1 MRDTPRIH
9 PCRLIGGIHAAD
21 GHALAVPPALLYSG
35 IAMSLTQRYADT
47 LDEIRAAGL
56 YKSERII
63 TSPQSAE
70 ITLADGRKVLN
81 FCANNYL
88 GLADHP
94 DIIAAAKA
102 ALDSHGFGMASVR
115 FICGTQD
122 LHKQLEHTISNFFG
136 KDDTILYAACF
147 DANGGLFEP
156 LLDENDAIISDAL
169 NHASIID
176 GVRLCKAKRYRYA
189 NCDMTDLE
197 AQLKQAKADG
207 ARTILITTD
216 GVFSMDGTI
225 APLNQITALAQQ
237 YGALV
242 HIDECHATGFL
253 GATGRG
259 SAEVKGVLDKID
271 IITGTLGKAMGG
283 ALGGFTTARS
293 EVIELLRQRSRPYLF
308 SNSLPPHV
316 AAAGTKAFEMLSA
329 AGELRERL
337 RENTAHFRA
346 RMTAAGFDIKPGVH
360 PICPVMLYDAP
371 LAQRFAERLLEEGVY
386 AVGFF
391 FPVVAKG
398 QARIRTQMSAAH
410 TRAQLDRAIDAF
422 VRIGHELGVLKA

>member
-1 MRDTPRIH
+1 M
-9 PCRLIGGIHAAD
+9 AATS
-21 GHALAVPPALLYSG
+21 P
-35 IAMSLTQRYADT
+35 TTRYAET

-56 YKSERII
+56 FKSERII

-70 ITLADGRKVLN
+70 IVLANGRKVLN

-94 DIIAAAKA
+94 EVIAAAKD

-122 LHKQLEHTISNFFG
+122 LHKELEATIAGFFG
-136 KDDTILYAACF
+136 TQDTILYAACF

-156 LLDENDAIISDAL
+156 LLDEHDAIISDAL

-176 GVRLCKAKRYRYA
+176 GVRLCKARRYRYA
-189 NCDMTDLE
+189 NCDMADLE

-216 GVFSMDGTI
+216 GVFSMDGFI
-225 APLNQITALAQQ
+225 APLDQITALAEQ

-259 SAEVKGVLDKID
+259 SAEVKGVLDRID
-271 IITGTLGKAMGG
+271 IFTGTLGKAMGG
-283 ALGGFTTARS
+283 ALGGFTTGKR

-316 AAAGTKAFEMLSA
+316 VAAGTKAFQMLDA

-337 RENTAHFRA
+337 AANTAYFRE

-360 PICPVMLYDAP
+360 PIAPVMLYDAP
-371 LAQRFAERLLEEGVY
+371 LAQKFAERLLEEGIY
-386 AVGFF
+386 AIGFF
-391 FPVVAKG
+391 FPVVPKG

-410 TRAQLDRAIDAF
+410 TRAHLDQAIDAF
-422 VRIGHELGVLKA
+422 IRIGRELGVLKG

>member
-1 MRDTPRIH
+1 MDSQ
-9 PCRLIGGIHAAD
+9 ASAFE
-21 GHALAVPPALLYSG
+21 
-35 IAMSLTQRYADT
+35 RYGAE
-47 LDEIRAAGL
+47 LDSIREQGLFKAERVIVSPQTAEIR
-56 YKSERII
+56 
-63 TSPQSAE
+63 
-70 ITLADGRKVLN
+70 LADGTTVLN

-94 DIIAAAKA
+94 DVIAAAKD

-122 LHKQLEHTISNFFG
+122 LHKELEAKIAGFFG
-136 KDDTILYAACF
+136 KQDTILYAACF

-156 LLDENDAIISDAL
+156 LLGENDAIVSDAL

-189 NCDMTDLE
+189 NCDMAGLE
-197 AQLKQAKADG
+197 VQLKQARADG
-207 ARTILITTD
+207 AQTVMITTD
-216 GVFSMDGTI
+216 GVFSMDGFI
-225 APLNQITALAQQ
+225 APLDEITALAAK

-271 IITGTLGKAMGG
+271 IITGTLGKALGG
-283 ALGGFTTARS
+283 ALGGFTTARA

-316 AAAGTKAFEMLSA
+316 VAAGTKVFDMLTA
-329 AGELRERL
+329 ADDLREQL
-337 RENTAHFRA
+337 EENTRYFRE
-346 RMTAAGFDIKPGVH
+346 RMAAAGFDLKPGSH
-360 PICPVMLYDAP
+360 PIVPVMLYDAP
-371 LAQRFAERLLEEGVY
+371 LAQRFAARLLDEGIYVI
-386 AVGFF
+386 GFF
-391 FPVVAKG
+391 YPVVPKG

-410 TRAQLDRAIDAF
+410 TREHLDRAIDAF
-422 VRIGHELGVLKA
+422 IRVGRELGVVTG

>member
-1 MRDTPRIH
+1 MTATSSD
-9 PCRLIGGIHAAD
+9 
-21 GHALAVPPALLYSG
+21 
-35 IAMSLTQRYADT
+35 LTRRYADT

-56 YKSERII
+56 FKSERII

-70 ITLADGRKVLN
+70 ITLEDGRKVLN

-94 DIIAAAKA
+94 DVIAAAKA

-122 LHKQLEHTISNFFG
+122 LHKQLERTISNFFG
-136 KDDTILYAACF
+136 KQDTILYAACF

-189 NCDMTDLE
+189 NCDMADLE

-216 GVFSMDGTI
+216 GVFSMDGFI
-225 APLNQITALAQQ
+225 APLDEITALAEK

-316 AAAGTKAFEMLSA
+316 AAAGTKAFEMLAA
-329 AGELRERL
+329 AGELRTRL
-337 RENTAHFRA
+337 QENTAYFREK
-346 RMTAAGFDIKPGVH
+346 MGAAGFEIKPGVH

-371 LAQRFAERLLEEGVY
+371 LAQRFAERLLEEGIY
-386 AVGFF
+386 AIGFF

-410 TRAQLDRAIDAF
+410 TREQLDHAIDAF
-422 VRIGHELGVLKA
+422 TRIGRELGVLKV

>member
-1 MRDTPRIH
+1 
-9 PCRLIGGIHAAD
+9 
-21 GHALAVPPALLYSG
+21 
-35 IAMSLTQRYADT
+35 MSLTERYSQT

-56 YKSERII
+56 FKSERII

-70 ITLADGRKVLN
+70 IVLANGRKVLN

-94 DIIAAAKA
+94 EVIAAAKD

-122 LHKQLEHTISNFFG
+122 LHKELEATIAGFFG
-136 KDDTILYAACF
+136 TEDTILYAACF

-156 LLDENDAIISDAL
+156 LLDEHDAIISDAL

-176 GVRLCKAKRYRYA
+176 GVRLCKARRYRYA
-189 NCDMTDLE
+189 NCDMADLK
-197 AQLKQAKADG
+197 AQLKQARADG

-216 GVFSMDGTI
+216 GVFSMDGFI
-225 APLNQITALAQQ
+225 APLDQITALAEQ

-259 SAEVKGVLDKID
+259 SAEVKGVLDRID
-271 IITGTLGKAMGG
+271 IFTGTLGKAMGG
-283 ALGGFTTARS
+283 ALGGFTTGKR

-316 AAAGTKAFEMLSA
+316 VAAGTKAFQMLDA

-337 RENTAHFRA
+337 AANTAYFRE
-346 RMTAAGFDIKPGVH
+346 RMTAAGFDITPGVH
-360 PICPVMLYDAP
+360 PIAPVMLYDAP
-371 LAQRFAERLLEEGVY
+371 LAQKFAERLLEEGIY
-386 AVGFF
+386 AIGFF
-391 FPVVAKG
+391 FPVVPKG

-410 TRAQLDRAIDAF
+410 TRAHLDQAIDAF
-422 VRIGHELGVLKA
+422 IRIGRELGVLKG

>member
-1 MRDTPRIH
+1 
-9 PCRLIGGIHAAD
+9 
-21 GHALAVPPALLYSG
+21 
-35 IAMSLTQRYADT
+35 MSLTERYSQT
-47 LDEIRAAGL
+47 LDEIRDAGL
-56 YKSERII
+56 FKFERII

-70 ITLADGRKVLN
+70 IELADGRKVLN

-94 DIIAAAKA
+94 AIIAAAKD

-122 LHKQLEHTISNFFG
+122 LHKQLEWTIADFFG
-136 KDDTILYAACF
+136 TEDTILYAACF

-189 NCDMTDLE
+189 NCDMAELE
-197 AQLKQAKADG
+197 KQLQQARADG
-207 ARTILITTD
+207 ARTIMITTD
-216 GVFSMDGTI
+216 GVFSMDGFI
-225 APLNQITALAQQ
+225 APLDEITALARK
-237 YGALV
+237 YDALIHV
-242 HIDECHATGFL
+242 DECHATGFL

-259 SAEVKGVLDKID
+259 SAEVKGVMDKVD
-271 IITGTLGKAMGG
+271 IFTGTLGKAMGG
-283 ALGGFTTARS
+283 ALGGFTTARA
-293 EVIELLRQRSRPYLF
+293 EIVELLRQRSRPYLF

-316 AAAGTKAFEMLSA
+316 VAAGIKVFDMLA
-329 AGELRERL
+329 NAGDLRERL
-337 RENTAHFRA
+337 AENTRYFRE
-346 RMTAAGFDIKPGVH
+346 RMTAAGFDLKPGVH

-371 LAQRFAERLLEEGVY
+371 LAQKFAARLLEEGIY
-386 AVGFF
+386 AIGFF
-391 FPVVAKG
+391 FPVVPKG

-410 TRAQLDRAIDAF
+410 TREHLDRAIAAF
-422 VRIGHELGVLKA
+422 TKVGLELGVIKA